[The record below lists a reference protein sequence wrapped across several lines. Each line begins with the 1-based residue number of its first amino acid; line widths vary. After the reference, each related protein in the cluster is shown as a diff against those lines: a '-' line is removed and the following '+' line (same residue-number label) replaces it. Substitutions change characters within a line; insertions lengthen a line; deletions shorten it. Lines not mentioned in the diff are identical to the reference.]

1 VGGGEGGGGSNK
13 KRELHT
19 RWIGDFPSIGRDW
32 ANQSTLCMGYPDTG
46 QTSRI
51 SEPRNI
57 EHYHIQ
63 AVSGYRIHQ
72 QDI

>member
-1 VGGGEGGGGSNK
+1 VGGKGVVGGGGSNK

-57 EHYHIQ
+57 
-63 AVSGYRIHQ
+63 
-72 QDI
+72 